1 MRYLLD
7 THIVIWAMVGSEML
21 SDRALDILHSS
32 DNTFYLS
39 SASVWVNSRV
49 RYAKTSL
56 AELS

>member
-21 SDRALDILHSS
+21 SDKALDILHSS

-39 SASVWVNSRV
+39 SASVN
-49 RYAKTSL
+49 
-56 AELS
+56 